1 MKLKISSGEAC
12 IRLWLQR
19 ACGENESGIMQ
30 RAAALQV
37 WPIDG
42 ACFLKH
48 IQFDDICYVL
58 MLWKSSQT
66 IRASDLVCLFP
77 AWHYRMN
84 GLEIT
89 WTGLVRYPHFERQ
102 ALRMKQEHFLP
113 YRSQVFPLTSFDSC
127 LECLGALP
135 KQRKNMY
142 AVCFQAGHV
151 GEDPCTWFK
160 QHYGAQGDLEILN
173 KAAVGD

>member
-58 MLWKSSQT
+58 TLWKTSQT
-66 IRASDLVCLFP
+66 FRASDLVCLFP
-77 AWHYRMN
+77 AWHFRMN
-84 GLEIT
+84 GLKNNLNRNWSDIPT
-89 WTGLVRYPHFERQ
+89 MSAKRLGWSRNIFFPIDH
-102 ALRMKQEHFLP
+102 
-113 YRSQVFPLTSFDSC
+113 RSSLWHLLTLTSNV
-127 LECLGALP
+127 LELFPSKGKTCML
-135 KQRKNMY
+135 Y
-142 AVCFQAGHV
+142 ASKWA
-151 GEDPCTWFK
+151 T
-160 QHYGAQGDLEILN
+160 
-173 KAAVGD
+173 